1 MNTPLVD
8 ERRAQLRRNAARSQR
23 NAARLRAARYGLPQR
38 GPSCPV
44 AAPLCE
50 RADYLPT
57 AERAER
63 YARRAE
69 RGNGAITLDDC
80 DASGAVVIT
89 LIGADA

>member
-1 MNTPLVD
+1 MSTPLVD

-57 AERAER
+57 AARAER
-63 YARRAE
+63 K
-69 RGNGAITLDDC
+69 RGLGAITLDDC
-80 DASGAVVIT
+80 DASGSVVIA
-89 LIGADA
+89 LIEVEH

>member
-50 RADYLPT
+50 RA
-57 AERAER
+57 
-63 YARRAE
+63 E

>member
-50 RADYLPT
+50 RK
-57 AERAER
+57 
-63 YARRAE
+63 
-69 RGNGAITLDDC
+69 RGLGAITLDDC
-80 DASGAVVIT
+80 DASGSVVIA
-89 LIGADA
+89 LIEVEH